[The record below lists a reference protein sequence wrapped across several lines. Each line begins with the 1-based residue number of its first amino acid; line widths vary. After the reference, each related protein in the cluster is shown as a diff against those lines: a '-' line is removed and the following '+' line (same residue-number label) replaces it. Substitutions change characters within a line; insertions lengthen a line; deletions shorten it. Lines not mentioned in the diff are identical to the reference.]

1 MLRSSNTKPFF
12 ELMPYI
18 VGISLIVATIVQTL
32 FGVAVGERLFIVI
45 LIVGCL
51 PYAVRMLKDLAA
63 GHFGVDVIALLAVF
77 TSLALHE
84 IMAGAVI
91 LFMLSG
97 GEALEEYALRRARLQ
112 LTQLLKRAPS
122 IAHVKHGQS
131 LKDIPINLVALG
143 DRLLVKSGEII
154 PVDGIILEGASSI
167 DESMITG
174 ESLPVEKTVSQL
186 VSSGSVNV
194 GGLLTIQALKTSKD
208 SKYEQIIRLIK
219 EAEQQ
224 RAPLIRLAD
233 KYSAGFTLV
242 TLSLAGFAW
251 FISGSALRAL
261 EVLVV
266 ATPCPLLIAT
276 PVAIM
281 SGISVAAS
289 RGIIVK
295 NGGALETLARVK
307 GFIFDKTG
315 TITFGT
321 PKISQILSYGASET
335 EVLQLAASIDQ
346 LSTHIL
352 ARSLVKAAQKK
363 KLVLQNPSS
372 FQETLAQGVSAV
384 INEETYLLGKM
395 AFLEANGVTLTAESA
410 AKHAELRTT
419 GAKTIF
425 LAQGKTLLG
434 GISFLDEIRQ
444 DTKDVFSR
452 LRAEGITSITLL
464 SGDKSAVA
472 KKIGAQVGVDQVL
485 GDLAP
490 EDKVKE
496 LQRLKQTIHPLAMVG
511 DGVND
516 APALAAADVGIAMGS
531 HGDTAA
537 SETAD
542 IVISVD
548 SLSRVAEAVHI
559 SKRMLH
565 IALQSI
571 GIGMGAS
578 FVLMLIATTGYLKP
592 VTGAIL
598 QEGIDVIVILNA
610 LRVHQ
615 RKNILR

>member
-1 MLRSSNTKPFF
+1 MPRSSHSKPLFA
-12 ELMPYI
+12 LMPYM
-18 VGISLIVATIVQTL
+18 VGVSLLVATLVQIGFGAGIGQTL
-32 FGVAVGERLFIVI
+32 FIGI
-45 LIVGCL
+45 LVVGCL
-51 PYAVRMLKDLAA
+51 PYAWRMLKDLAA
-63 GHFGVDVIALLAVF
+63 GHFGVDVIALIAVIA
-77 TSLALHE
+77 SLALHE

-112 LTQLLKRAPS
+112 LTQLLARAPS
-122 IAHVKHGQS
+122 IAHVRHGQTI
-131 LKDIPINLVALG
+131 KDVPIDQISVG
-143 DRLLVKSGEII
+143 DHLLIKSGEVV
-154 PVDGIILEGASSI
+154 PVDGIILQGSSSI

-174 ESLPVEKTVSQL
+174 ESLPVEKTVAQQ
-186 VSSGSVNV
+186 VSSGSLNV
-194 GGLLTIQALKTSKD
+194 GGLLTIQALKTSTD
-208 SKYEQIIRLIK
+208 SKYQQIIRLVK
-219 EAEQQ
+219 EAEEQ
-224 RAPLIRLAD
+224 RAPLVRLAD

-242 TLSLAGFAW
+242 TLSLAGVAW
-251 FISGSALRAL
+251 TISGSALRAL

-295 NGGALETLARVK
+295 NGGALEVLARVK

-321 PKISQILSYGASET
+321 PKVSQILAYGVPEE
-335 EVLQLAASIDQ
+335 EVLCLAASIDQ

-352 ARSLVKAAQKK
+352 ARSLVKTAQKK
-363 KLVLQNPSS
+363 RLTLQHPSS

-384 INEETYLLGKM
+384 IEHKTYLLGKM
-395 AFLEANGVTLTAESA
+395 SFLVAKGVQLPKELSE
-410 AKHAELRTT
+410 KHDELRTT
-419 GAKTIF
+419 GAKTIY
-425 LAQGKTLLG
+425 LAQDNVLLG
-434 GISFLDEIRQ
+434 GVSFTDEIRQ
-444 DTKDVFSR
+444 DTKDVFTK
-452 LRAEGITSITLL
+452 LRAEGVGSIVLL
-464 SGDKSAVA
+464 SGDKASIAQ
-472 KKIGAQVGVDQVL
+472 KIGKQVGVDMVI
-485 GDLAP
+485 GDMAP

-496 LQRLKQTIHPLAMVG
+496 LQRLKQTIHPIAMVG

-559 SKRMLH
+559 SKRTLH

-578 FVLMLIATTGYLKP
+578 LVLMLIATAGYLKP

-598 QEGIDVIVILNA
+598 QEGIDVVVILNA

-615 RKNILR
+615 RKNPS